1 MYSVTVGVQTNG
13 TTAQEAVSRNANL
26 TAQVVAHLT
35 AIGVRGNQIGTSSY
49 SVTPIYENS
58 RQPMQTNCPTDVF
71 PPPPECEPSQRIIG
85 YSAAN
90 TVTATLSVS
99 GGINAGQIID
109 VSIQAG
115 ANNVNGL
122 TFFVS
127 PERQQEIRDSLIR
140 DAIASARERADIAAE
155 SLGTSISQ
163 VQSVNLNEVFFPLF
177 RSGVEE
183 FSAAGAQ
190 ENVPVP
196 TPILPGEQ
204 DVSTTVSVVYYM
216 SNPSAQ
222 DN

>member
-1 MYSVTVGVQTNG
+1 
-13 TTAQEAVSRNANL
+13 
-26 TAQVVAHLT
+26 
-35 AIGVRGNQIGTSSY
+35 
-49 SVTPIYENS
+49 
-58 RQPMQTNCPTDVF
+58 MQTNCPTDVF